1 MYGYIDGMEW
11 NEFSI
16 VIVYVLKK
24 KESSIEWNIYLF
36 EISVFCQQVSSLFF
50 VLFLLLKA
58 VQTYIDD

>member
-1 MYGYIDGMEW
+1 VYGYIDGMEW